1 MRKIIN
7 NPENI
12 VEEMMEGFIAAYHHM
27 YYRHPEVNSVI
38 SRHRRKNKV
47 SLIIGGGSGHE
58 PMFSG
63 FVGAGLAD
71 AACCGNIFASPDP
84 KNIYETGKS
93 IDEGKGILFVY
104 GCYAGDNLNFD
115 MGEEFLNAK
124 GIKTAHVRVQDD
136 VASAPKER
144 KEDRRGIAGDVFV
157 VKIAGAACDAGLNLE
172 EVTRIT
178 EKARDNTRTIG
189 VATAPAQLPGAD
201 KPIFELGEDEIEYGM
216 GLHGEKG
223 VERTKCEPADVL
235 VEKMYHQ
242 IMDDSDLQ
250 RGDKVC
256 VLVNGL
262 GSTTILELSIV
273 FRKLNELLKEDGIG
287 IYDTDLNN
295 YCTSQEMGGF
305 SITLMKLDDELK
317 KYYDMPC
324 YCPFYA
330 KEGKERTRSKYLRE
344 KKAL

>member
-7 NPENI
+7 DPDNI

-27 YYRHPEVNSVI
+27 YYKHPEVNSVI
-38 SRHRRKNKV
+38 SRCRRKNKV

-136 VASAPKER
+136 VASAPK
-144 KEDRRGIAGDVFV
+144 
-157 VKIAGAACDAGLNLE
+157 
-172 EVTRIT
+172 
-178 EKARDNTRTIG
+178 
-189 VATAPAQLPGAD
+189 
-201 KPIFELGEDEIEYGM
+201 
-216 GLHGEKG
+216 
-223 VERTKCEPADVL
+223 
-235 VEKMYHQ
+235 
-242 IMDDSDLQ
+242 
-250 RGDKVC
+250 
-256 VLVNGL
+256 
-262 GSTTILELSIV
+262 
-273 FRKLNELLKEDGIG
+273 
-287 IYDTDLNN
+287 
-295 YCTSQEMGGF
+295 
-305 SITLMKLDDELK
+305 
-317 KYYDMPC
+317 
-324 YCPFYA
+324 
-330 KEGKERTRSKYLRE
+330 
-344 KKAL
+344 